1 MLSPRCFHD
10 IPTLTLRAGP
20 TGELRNHALSIGE
33 APAGEAGF
41 VASLLSCRQTLLPAY
56 TRDLL
61 HGQLGHSWSLKGGND
76 PEKWCNPISQLW
88 RGTTVMFA
96 PKQQRPFL
104 PLSREDTDDQCDGSA
119 SRCVRWQPVG
129 STCTQKP
136 QHQTSRGQ
144 QLPGAV
150 HAGTECG
157 KCPMDHRP
165 AAQCCR
171 LYTGLWRVSIQ
182 LWRESPQGPAN
193 TRCSKLSSVHPHSI
207 SHGQAPTSV
216 MRCTERPELG
226 GTKRGP
232 PGPCLG
238 NQSTGTGHGTSYKI
252 PRNTEQAWECAS

>member
-193 TRCSKLSSVHPHSI
+193 TRCSKLSSV
-207 SHGQAPTSV
+207 
-216 MRCTERPELG
+216 L
-226 GTKRGP
+226 P
-232 PGPCLG
+232 PATY
-238 NQSTGTGHGTSYKI
+238 SRI
-252 PRNTEQAWECAS
+252 PSSLSL